1 MNSVFILNFKEP
13 YDQNYAIF
21 FYLSGDGIFIWS
33 YFSMR
38 FFFFLSYLTTL
49 GNFEIRIY
57 SRSSRNLTGRLDVIS
72 LGKKVSLFYL
82 LGYL

>member
-21 FYLSGDGIFIWS
+21 LHLSGDGKLIWS

-38 FFFFLSYLTTL
+38 FFFLSYLTTL
-49 GNFEIRIY
+49 GNFKI
-57 SRSSRNLTGRLDVIS
+57 
-72 LGKKVSLFYL
+72 
-82 LGYL
+82 